1 MGKGKAAAAL
11 LALFVPKLIEMALG
25 GVASLLKRAGDKET
39 VSVAGHDFTEFYIA
53 DQKQVLR
60 VNKQIG
66 CILGIWGIFR
76 DADGERT
83 PDDDIAVRRL
93 EEAGLVPPNAD
104 IRIIF
109 EASIRL
115 ASDETAFYLDTRH
128 FSVRDFIGGRNKSD
142 RAFLVTLGVTAPG
155 ATADGDTIA
164 VGNVDMGKLKRGADL
179 IPRQRPADGYP
190 RFRSNLMPWNQISQA
205 SKSVYDADVAAGN
218 AIGRR
223 YMPVTFNLTIS
234 ETADGNALLAKLG
247 ELLDGAKKDAAEQI
261 GKLILPE
268 ERERTE
274 AARAEAAEKLYE
286 NELAGEIAVR
296 EANKAYNEGTEA
308 EKPVLA
314 AKLEGAKRKLERQK
328 KLREAAGLPDR
339 PAIPSN

>member
-1 MGKGKAAAAL
+1 
-11 LALFVPKLIEMALG
+11 
-25 GVASLLKRAGDKET
+25 
-39 VSVAGHDFTEFYIA
+39 
-53 DQKQVLR
+53 
-60 VNKQIG
+60 
-66 CILGIWGIFR
+66 
-76 DADGERT
+76 
-83 PDDDIAVRRL
+83 
-93 EEAGLVPPNAD
+93 
-104 IRIIF
+104 
-109 EASIRL
+109 
-115 ASDETAFYLDTRH
+115 
-128 FSVRDFIGGRNKSD
+128 
-142 RAFLVTLGVTAPG
+142 
-155 ATADGDTIA
+155 
-164 VGNVDMGKLKRGADL
+164 
-179 IPRQRPADGYP
+179 
-190 RFRSNLMPWNQISQA
+190 
-205 SKSVYDADVAAGN
+205 
-218 AIGRR
+218 
-223 YMPVTFNLTIS
+223 MPVTFNLIIS

-268 ERERTE
+268 EREKTE